1 MCSGSLLGGRVEIL
15 ACGACC
21 ASGGVV
27 GGTVGGA
34 AGRAAD
40 AGKGAGKAAGKAAGK
55 GAVMLLL
62 QLGHGPLTP
71 AMAAGT

>member
-27 GGTVGGA
+27 GGAVGGA

-40 AGKGAGKAAGKAAGK
+40 AGKGAGKAAGK

>member
-15 ACGACC
+15 ACGACG

-27 GGTVGGA
+27 GGAVGGV
-34 AGRAAD
+34 AGRAA
-40 AGKGAGKAAGKAAGK
+40 AAGKVAGK

>member
-1 MCSGSLLGGRVEIL
+1 MCSGSLFGGRVEIS
-15 ACGACC
+15 ACGVCGAP
-21 ASGGVV
+21 GGVV
-27 GGTVGGA
+27 DGAVVGV
-34 AGRAAD
+34 AGRAA
-40 AGKGAGKAAGKAAGK
+40 AAGKAAGK

>member
-15 ACGACC
+15 ACGVCGAP
-21 ASGGVV
+21 GGVV
-27 GGTVGGA
+27 GGAVVGV
-34 AGRAAD
+34 AGRAA
-40 AGKGAGKAAGKAAGK
+40 AAGK